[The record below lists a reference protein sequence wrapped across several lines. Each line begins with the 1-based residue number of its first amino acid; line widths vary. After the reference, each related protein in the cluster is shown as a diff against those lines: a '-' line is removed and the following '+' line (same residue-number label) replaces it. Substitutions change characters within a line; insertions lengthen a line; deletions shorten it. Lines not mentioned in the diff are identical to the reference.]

1 MEITVCIN
9 QVPDTGSAIVVRDG
23 VVDATRLNMVMNPYD
38 EYAVEEALR
47 FRERFAESRVTV
59 FSVGGED
66 RFGILR
72 KAIAMGAD
80 GACLAESGGV
90 VGDSFSTASI
100 LCEAI
105 KRYYARKPD
114 IVICGR
120 ESVDC
125 NRAEV
130 PLMVAEMLGMASLSA
145 VVSLKAHEGYL
156 EAKRE
161 VEGGVE
167 EYVLE
172 TPAVI
177 SVEKGLNTPRK
188 TNIKAVMQAR
198 KKTIDRMD
206 GFALVEPK
214 VLYRELAA
222 VQRKRTCRFVD
233 SVEELTRLLHQ
244 TTGFLK

>member
-1 MEITVCIN
+1 MEIAVCIN

-23 VVDATRLNMVMNPYD
+23 AVDATRLNMVMNPYD

-59 FSVGGED
+59 FSAGGED
-66 RFGILR
+66 RCDILR
-72 KAIAMGAD
+72 KAMAMGAD
-80 GACLAESGGV
+80 GACLVESSV
-90 VGDSFSTASI
+90 AGDSFSTASI
-100 LCEAI
+100 LCGAI
-105 KRYYARKPD
+105 KRYYARRPD
-114 IVICGR
+114 LVICGR

-130 PLMVAEMLGMASLSA
+130 PLMMAEMLGMASLSA
-145 VVSLKAHEGYL
+145 VASLTAHEGYL
-156 EAKRE
+156 EVKRE

-172 TPAVI
+172 MPAVI
-177 SVEKGLNTPRK
+177 SVEKGLNMPRK

-206 GFALVEPK
+206 GLHVEAPK
-214 VLYRELAA
+214 VVYAELAA
-222 VQRKRTCRFVD
+222 VERKRACRFVD
-233 SVEELTRLLHQ
+233 SVEELADLLQQ
-244 TTGFLK
+244 TTGLLT